1 MCLSGRKVV
10 TIFQVQAKKLLRK
23 KIVGSNIEQ
32 FKLTKVYPSYIEGTH
47 LQSYLML
54 LEFRLYFL
62 FLKNI
67 V

>member
-32 FKLTKVYPSYIEGTH
+32 FKLIKVYPSYFKKSLYGILKLSG
-47 LQSYLML
+47 S
-54 LEFRLYFL
+54 LE
-62 FLKNI
+62 
-67 V
+67 